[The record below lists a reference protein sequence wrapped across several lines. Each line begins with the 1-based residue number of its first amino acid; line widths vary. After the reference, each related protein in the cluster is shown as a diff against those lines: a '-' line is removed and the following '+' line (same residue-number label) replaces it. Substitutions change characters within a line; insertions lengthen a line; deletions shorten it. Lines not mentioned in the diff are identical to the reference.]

1 MPEIPHDGCPESSL
15 ALIADPYG
23 FIGRRCDRLGSDLF
37 RTRLLLQTNICM
49 RGPAAVELLCDQTR
63 FTRSGAVLSRFE
75 RTLTGVGGVQG
86 LDGEAHLARKRY
98 FTALLTEPEA
108 TRLAEMSIGHLRA
121 ASRRWP
127 TRQSVVLYDE
137 AREAICRGV
146 CEWAGVPVEESEY
159 DSLTRDIAAMY
170 EHAASVSLK
179 HFGARMARRKREQWI
194 ARMVREVRENRLRPP
209 AGSALEAIA
218 THRDSNGELL
228 DAQIAAVELLNV
240 LRPVV
245 AVAVYVTFAAI
256 ALHEHPECRESVVS
270 GGDEYREMFAQE
282 VRRYYPFFP
291 AVAGRVRDDFEWRG
305 FHFPKGTRVILG
317 LHATN
322 HDPAI
327 WEAPGEFRPER
338 FRNWNGDLYRL
349 VPQGGGDREADH
361 RCPGDRVSV
370 ETIKAA
376 TKFLGEEIRFDVA
389 SPDLS
394 LQMSKLPPLPRD
406 RFLIRNVRV

>member
-1 MPEIPHDGCPESSL
+1 MAEIPHDGCPESFL

-49 RGPAAVELLCDQTR
+49 RGPAAVELLCDQKR
-63 FTRSGAVLSRFE
+63 FTRSGAVLKRFE

-86 LDGEAHLARKRY
+86 LDGEAHGARKRY
-98 FTALLTEPEA
+98 FTSLLTEPEA
-108 TRLAEMSIGHLRA
+108 ARLAEMSIGHLRT

-127 TRQSVVLYDE
+127 ARQSIVLYDE

-159 DSLTRDIAAMY
+159 DSLTREIAAMY
-170 EHAASVSLK
+170 EHAASVSPK
-179 HFGARMARRKREQWI
+179 HFAARFARRKREQWI
-194 ARMVREVRENRLRPP
+194 AQMVREVRENRLRPP
-209 AGSALEAIA
+209 AGSALDAIA

-228 DAQIAAVELLNV
+228 DSQIAAVELLNV

-291 AVAGRVRDDFEWRG
+291 AVAGRVRDDFEWHG
-305 FHFPKGTRVILG
+305 YDFPKGMRVILG

-327 WEAPGEFRPER
+327 WEAPSEFRPER

-349 VPQGGGDREADH
+349 VPQGGGDRERDH
-361 RCPGDRVSV
+361 RCPGDCVSV
-370 ETIKAA
+370 ETIKAVA
-376 TKFLGEEIRFDVA
+376 KFLCEEIRFEVA
-389 SPDLS
+389 SPDLR

-406 RFLIRNVRV
+406 RLVIRNVRV